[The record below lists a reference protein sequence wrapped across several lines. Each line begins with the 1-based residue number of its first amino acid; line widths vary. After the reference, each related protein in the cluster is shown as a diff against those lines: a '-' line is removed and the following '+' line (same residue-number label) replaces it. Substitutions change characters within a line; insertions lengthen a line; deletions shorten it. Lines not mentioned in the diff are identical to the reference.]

1 MIANAPKCV
10 TPPGIEYTLTPTK
23 QGWRLTVWEEAA
35 VTKDRVRPFLWKFGV
50 ELETLNEADSILRDI
65 LGNKRNSNTLVDGG
79 ESREYCASLEKN

>member
-1 MIANAPKCV
+1 MIANAINCV
-10 TPPGIEYTLTPTK
+10 TPPGIEYTLTPTE

-35 VTKDRVRPFLWKFGV
+35 VTESRVRPFLWKFGV

-79 ESREYCASLEKN
+79 ESREYCASLAQN